1 MQRCVGAARRA
12 VLGVFRGVL
21 AGPILVALDLL
32 ADPSL
37 ALARVASLPRGG
49 ATLHLVHVVSSSL
62 REAERAEAVRSRRAQ
77 LASLAEEAKLGAVE
91 VHVDPGAPAERI
103 GALAAELDASLV
115 VLGHGATRVRDHF
128 IGSTAER
135 VLRATRR
142 PVLVVRRVAG
152 AYRAPMLALDLD
164 EVAPR
169 ALRVV
174 LDVLAPPRPELG
186 IVHAY
191 DVPYFTLS
199 HSDLRS
205 PEALAH
211 RRGLRDVARDAL
223 SRVLVE
229 TLTARALTNDDD
241 DTPVSWRLHLR
252 HGSPRHQILRV
263 ARAKRADLLVV
274 GTRGRGGLS
283 FAFLGSVAG
292 DVLRESPCDVL
303 LVPPAS

>member
-1 MQRCVGAARRA
+1 M
-12 VLGVFRGVL
+12 L

-37 ALARVASLPRGG
+37 ALARVAGLPRGR
-49 ATLHLVHVVSSSL
+49 APLHLVHVVSSSL
-62 REAERAEAVRSRRAQ
+62 RDTERAEAIRSGRAQ

-91 VHVDPGAPAERI
+91 VHVDVGAPAERI

-142 PVLVVRRVAG
+142 PVLVVRRVEG
-152 AYRAPMLALDLD
+152 PYRAPMLALDLD
-164 EVAPR
+164 EAAPC
-169 ALRVV
+169 ALRAA
-174 LDVLAPPRPELG
+174 LDLLPRPRPELG

-191 DVPYFTLS
+191 DVPYFSLS

-205 PEALAH
+205 PEALEH
-211 RRGLRDVARDAL
+211 RRGLRNVARDAL
-223 SRVLVE
+223 SRMLVE
-229 TLTARALTNDDD
+229 TLTARALTHDD
-241 DTPVSWRLHLR
+241 DTPVTWRLHLR
-252 HGSPRHQILRV
+252 HGSPRHQVLRV
-263 ARAKRADLLVV
+263 TRAKRADLLVL

-303 LVPPAS
+303 LVPPPSERRP

>member
-1 MQRCVGAARRA
+1 M
-12 VLGVFRGVL
+12 L

-37 ALARVASLPRGG
+37 ALARVASLRRGR
-49 ATLHLVHVVSSSL
+49 APLHLVHVVSSSL
-62 REAERAEAVRSRRAQ
+62 REAERAEAIRSRGAQ
-77 LASLAEEAKLGAVE
+77 LASLAEEAKLGPVE
-91 VHVDPGAPAERI
+91 VHVDLGAPAERI

-115 VLGHGATRVRDHF
+115 LLGRGATRVRDHF

-135 VLRATRR
+135 VLRTTRR
-142 PVLVVRRVAG
+142 PVLVVRRVDG
-152 AYRAPMLALDLD
+152 PYRAPMVALDVD

-174 LDVLAPPRPELG
+174 LDVLPPPRPQLG

-229 TLTARALTNDDD
+229 TLTARALTDDD

-252 HGSPRHQILRV
+252 HGSARHQILRV
-263 ARAKRADLLVV
+263 ARAKRADLLVL

-303 LVPPAS
+303 LVPPASDPSSD